1 MIFDKAG
8 RASKHKDTGFVAW
21 GRRPLFNLGGEM
33 TIELLR
39 QGLQVLNVGSFAD
52 AIASAGGAPLF
63 SNPLKRT
70 NSHTG
75 IIERGTHL

>member
-1 MIFDKAG
+1 
-8 RASKHKDTGFVAW
+8 
-21 GRRPLFNLGGEM
+21 M

-52 AIASAGGAPLF
+52 AIASAGGAQLF